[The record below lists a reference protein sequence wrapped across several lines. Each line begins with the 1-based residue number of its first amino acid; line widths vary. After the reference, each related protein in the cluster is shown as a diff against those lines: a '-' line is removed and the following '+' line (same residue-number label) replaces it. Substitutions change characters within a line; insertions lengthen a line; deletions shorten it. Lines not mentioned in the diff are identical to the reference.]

1 MITSGSR
8 RLEPAAST
16 RKMTISAKPRNR
28 ELVSFLH
35 VLPGIREV
43 VVAKSGRSFGLALEE
58 IDRLPTVTPAL
69 APPERRGI
77 QLVVVGQRVRSVPVS
92 IETTVDSGTCWPV
105 DVAT

>member
-1 MITSGSR
+1 
-8 RLEPAAST
+8 
-16 RKMTISAKPRNR
+16 
-28 ELVSFLH
+28 
-35 VLPGIREV
+35 
-43 VVAKSGRSFGLALEE
+43 
-58 IDRLPTVTPAL
+58 L